1 MSGGK
6 WAGRLT
12 VGVAVLGLLGGCS
25 GSRYPA
31 PTAPPAVSDGGLPA
45 ASATVSATVSATPG
59 VSGTPLALF
68 GCPITVAEVEAAI
81 GEVVSEPQ
89 VGIPIKSVTENCS
102 FPFRS
107 VVLSLG
113 SLSVLVFDAQGAGTT
128 MWDSVLTDP
137 RWQNVTRIDGLG
149 DAAFVTG
156 SQRFTDLFAVKG
168 QTGLHI
174 FVDYG
179 RTLSIEQ
186 FTALAKAVFSRR

>member
-12 VGVAVLGLLGGCS
+12 VGVVVLGLLGGCS

-31 PTAPPAVSDGGLPA
+31 PTAPPAASDGELPA
-45 ASATVSATVSATPG
+45 ASATVSATPG
-59 VSGTPLALF
+59 VSGTPLALL

-81 GEVVSEPQ
+81 GEAVAEPQ
-89 VGIPIKSVTENCS
+89 VGIPFKNVTENCS
-102 FPFRS
+102 FAFRG
-107 VVLSLG
+107 VVVSLG

-137 RWQNVTRIDGLG
+137 RWENVTRIDGLG

-186 FTALAKAVFSRR
+186 FTALAKAVLSRR